1 MNKNLFEDISVP
13 VEKLVAREKE
23 AMMQAKRK
31 RIVRKTTMRSL
42 MVACGVCLSLLGS
55 GFVST
60 GMAEALSSIPLLS
73 PIYKDFRDI
82 ASDKIEQDHLATP
95 IDKQDSHNGL
105 TMTVKEAAYDGN
117 RLIVTVVYTGAKGV
131 TLKEEKVGRQ
141 EITINGSPI
150 KPAIGST
157 GQDDINPNTIIEH
170 HQYTLSNLDEYG
182 DEIDIEVQGDNLFG
196 YEGQWNVAFPLE
208 KINRDI
214 TSITPDATAKT
225 DDGMYAITADNVTF
239 SPLSTRIDLSV
250 DYPAELDE
258 NDRWP
263 WFEYSVVDDQ
273 GLVYDGMKLQTG
285 MADGTNGHHMVL
297 TLPPMDEVPASLTL
311 MPSEQNQD
319 VYGLEIDELE
329 LLIPLKNLKLQ
340 N

>member
-1 MNKNLFEDISVP
+1 MNKDLFDNISVP

-23 AMMQAKRK
+23 AMMQANRK
-31 RIVRKTTMRSL
+31 RNVKKTTMRSL

-60 GMAEALSSIPLLS
+60 GMAEALSSIPILS

-95 IDKQDSHNGL
+95 IDQQDSHNGL

-131 TLKEEKVGRQ
+131 TLKEEEAGRQ
-141 EITINGSPI
+141 EITINGQPI

-182 DEIDIEVQGDNLFG
+182 DKIDIQVQGDNLFG

-208 KINRDI
+208 KIKRDV

-225 DDGMYAITADNVTF
+225 DDGMYAITANNVTF

-273 GLVYDGMKLQTG
+273 GRVYDGMKLQTG
-285 MADGTNGHHMVL
+285 MADGTNGHHMVM
-297 TLPPMDEVPASLTL
+297 TLPPMDEVPKSLTL
-311 MPSEQNQD
+311 ETNETMNDGVKKEKGP
-319 VYGLEIDELE
+319 ELV
-329 LLIPLKNLKLQ
+329 IPLD
-340 N
+340 

>member
-1 MNKNLFEDISVP
+1 MNKDLFENISVP

-23 AMMQAKRK
+23 AIMQAKRK
-31 RIVRKTTMRSL
+31 RNVRKTTMRSL

-60 GMAEALSSIPLLS
+60 GMAEALSSIPILS

-82 ASDKIEQDHLATP
+82 ASDKIEKNQLATT

-131 TLKEEKVGRQ
+131 TLKEEKAGRQ
-141 EITINGSPI
+141 EITINGQPI

-170 HQYTLSNLDEYG
+170 HQYTLSNLDGYG
-182 DEIDIEVQGDNLFG
+182 DEIEIQVQGDNLFG

-208 KINRDI
+208 KIKRDV
-214 TSITPDATAKT
+214 TSITPDVTAKT

-273 GLVYDGMKLQTG
+273 GRVYGGMKLQTG

-319 VYGLEIDELE
+319 VYGLKLDELE
-329 LLIPLKNLKLQ
+329 LLIPLKNLKHQ

>member
-31 RIVRKTTMRSL
+31 RNVKKTTMRSL

-117 RLIVTVVYTGAKGV
+117 RLIVTVVYTGAKGL
-131 TLKEEKVGRQ
+131 TLKEEKAGRQ
-141 EITINGSPI
+141 EITINGQPI

-157 GQDDINPNTIIEH
+157 GQGDIKPNTIIEH

-182 DEIDIEVQGDNLFG
+182 DAIDIEVQGNNLFG

-208 KINRDI
+208 KIKRDV
-214 TSITPDATAKT
+214 TAFSPDATAKT
-225 DDGMYAITADNVTF
+225 DNGMYAITADNVTF

-263 WFEYSVVDDQ
+263 WFEYTVVDDQ
-273 GLVYDGMKLQTG
+273 GHVYDGMKLQTG

-319 VYGLEIDELE
+319 VYGLELDELE
-329 LLIPLKNLKLQ
+329 LLIPLKNLKPQ

>member
-31 RIVRKTTMRSL
+31 RNVKKATMRSL

-60 GMAEALSSIPLLS
+60 GMAEALSSIPILS

-82 ASDKIEQDHLATP
+82 ASDKIEKNQLATT

-131 TLKEEKVGRQ
+131 TLKEEKAGRQ
-141 EITINGSPI
+141 EITINGQPI

-170 HQYTLSNLDEYG
+170 HQYTLSNLDGYG
-182 DEIDIEVQGDNLFG
+182 DEIEIQVQGDNLFG

-208 KINRDI
+208 KIKRDVMP
-214 TSITPDATAKT
+214 ITPGATAKT

-297 TLPPMDEVPASLTL
+297 TFPPMDEVPGSLTL

-319 VYGLEIDELE
+319 VYGLELDELE
-329 LLIPLKNLKLQ
+329 LLIPLKNHKPK